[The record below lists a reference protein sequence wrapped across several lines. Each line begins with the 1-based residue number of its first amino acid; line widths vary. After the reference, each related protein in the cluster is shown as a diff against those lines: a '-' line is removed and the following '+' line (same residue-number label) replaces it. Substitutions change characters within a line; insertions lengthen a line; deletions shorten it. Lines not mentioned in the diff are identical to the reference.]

1 MKLQFLNTIAFPKDQ
16 LAKKISMVWKN
27 KKSVLLPTI
36 TTPAQQKFDL
46 IVMIANAEAILFI
59 DKNMC
64 SKT

>member
-1 MKLQFLNTIAFPKDQ
+1 
-16 LAKKISMVWKN
+16 MVWKN